1 MKAKFLIICAIVSSV
16 LLINTTTLSANW
28 YAGSQRSE
36 ANGIWANIDTPD
48 NLNMVTI
55 DLSGEF
61 NWVSTYYS
69 NQNGI
74 SWIQTGWKFFYW
86 YSSPKQYVEWC
97 INCTDQS
104 GTYEMKDA
112 FANQNWSTQI
122 DYLVEH
128 ITQKQ
133 WCAYTNGVIRYCV
146 INLHSSPVTVMA
158 KSEVSGSVMNPLS
171 TYYSQVKYKD
181 PNDGSWSFFDDQR
194 IWHSDFPYDTEKY
207 SNSNFLAYRTNTKE
221 IFLPLVLK

>member
-1 MKAKFLIICAIVSSV
+1 MFSIVTFV
-16 LLINTTTLSANW
+16 LLSNTKTLSANW
-28 YAGSQRSE
+28 YAGSQRYE
-36 ANGIWANIDTPD
+36 ANGVWANIDTPY
-48 NLNMVTI
+48 NLDMVTI
-55 DLSGEF
+55 DQSGES

-69 NQNGI
+69 DQYGR

-86 YSSPKQYVEWC
+86 YSNPKQYVEWC

-128 ITQKQ
+128 ITHKQ
-133 WCAYTNGVIRYCV
+133 WCAYTNGVLRYCV
-146 INLHSSPVTVMA
+146 INLHYGPTLVMA
-158 KSEVSGSVMNPLS
+158 KSEVSASLMNPLS
-171 TYYSQVKYKD
+171 TYYSQLKYKD
-181 PNDGSWSFFDDQR
+181 PNDGDWKFFDDQR

-207 SNSNFLAYRTNTKE
+207 SNSNFLAYRTDTEE
-221 IFLPLVLK
+221 IFIPLIMR